1 MLKSLHIENIAVVKS
16 ADIEF
21 GGGFNVLTGETGAG
35 KSVIIDG
42 ISMLTG
48 AKIPRDVIRAG
59 ESYAL
64 SEAVFDGVSGALVQ
78 RLADIGVDCEDGE
91 VIISSRLTAE
101 GKSTCRINGRTVTKT
116 ALRDVSAML
125 ISIHGQHDSG
135 MLFNKST
142 YFDMVD
148 AYGGCFDL
156 RGEYF
161 EIYSA
166 LEDYRAKL
174 SSVSLDAQQKARR
187 RDMLEYQIKDIDSKK
202 LKVGEE
208 QALEGERLRLANIE
222 KINKHVNFASRVL
235 SGGERGGDVAYM
247 LQRAAESLT
256 KISDVLEGAGELAE
270 RLTQISY
277 EAADIADDV
286 AALSDDDAGDVD
298 ARLDKIES
306 RLEAIASLKKRY
318 GADIAAILEFRDR
331 AVAELDMIELSDE
344 NAEQYRQKIAELEGK
359 ARAVGQK
366 LTERRAL
373 AASEV
378 SAKITE
384 VLAYLDMPKV
394 KLCVSVTPSR
404 ELTPNGCDVIEFLVA
419 TNPGEPMMP
428 VSEIASGGEMARIML
443 AIKSVINEKDGV
455 GCAIYD
461 EIDTGISGKTSRKI
475 GIKLHSIARGAQ
487 ILCVTHSAQI
497 ATLADRHYL
506 ISKREVEGR
515 ARTSV
520 RLLDYSERVEEAA
533 RILGGINITE
543 AQRQAARDMLADAEQ
558 IRTQK

>member
-59 ESYAL
+59 ERYAL
-64 SEAVFDGVSGALVQ
+64 SEAVFDGLSAAVTA
-78 RLADIGVDCEDGE
+78 RLAEMGIECDDGE
-91 VIISSRLTAE
+91 VIISSKITE
-101 GKSTCRINGRTVTKT
+101 DGKSTCRVNGRSVTKT
-116 ALRDVSAML
+116 ALREISAML

-135 MLFNKST
+135 MLFNKTS

-148 AYGGCFDL
+148 AYGGCAGL
-156 RGEYF
+156 RGEYG
-161 EIYSA
+161 EIYA
-166 LEDYRAKL
+166 ELCDYREKL
-174 SSVSLDAQQKARR
+174 SCVDLDAQEKARR
-187 RDMLEYQIKDIDSKK
+187 RDMHEYQIKDIDSKK

-208 QALEGERLRLANIE
+208 ETLESERLRLANIE

-247 LQRAAESLT
+247 LQRASESLS
-256 KISDVLEGAGELAE
+256 KISDVLDGAGALAQ
-270 RLTQISY
+270 RLTEISY
-277 EAADIADDV
+277 EASDIADEIKNLV
-286 AALSDDDAGDVD
+286 DDDAGDVD
-298 ARLDKIES
+298 AKLDKIES
-306 RLEAIASLKKRY
+306 RLETIASLKKRY
-318 GADIAAILEFRDR
+318 GIDIAAILEFRDR
-331 AVAELDMIELSDE
+331 AVRELDAIELSDE
-344 NAEQYRQKIAELEGK
+344 TAEQYRQKIMELEAK
-359 ARAVGQK
+359 AKAVAKK
-366 LTERRAL
+366 LSEKRID
-373 AASEV
+373 AAREV
-378 SAKITE
+378 SLKITE
-384 VLAYLDMPKV
+384 VLSYLDMPKV

-404 ELTPNGCDVIEFLVA
+404 ELTPNGCDVIEFMVA

-428 VSEIASGGEMARIML
+428 VSDIASGGEMARIML

-475 GIKLHSIARGAQ
+475 GIKLYSIAHDAQ

-497 ATLADRHYL
+497 ATLADNHYL
-506 ISKREVEGR
+506 ISKREIDGR
-515 ARTSV
+515 AHTSV
-520 RLLDYSERVEEAA
+520 RLLDGEERVEEAA
-533 RILGGINITE
+533 RILGGISITD
-543 AQRQAARDMLADAEQ
+543 AQRQAARDMLADAATLREQ
-558 IRTQK
+558 N